1 MPTKTC
7 ARCDGTGID
16 PITSGSCPACGG
28 SGQIEITGEWD
39 MIQHK
44 VDSIIAEQ
52 TALRQ
57 DLTSALTKIW
67 NKVKDM

>member
-1 MPTKTC
+1 
-7 ARCDGTGID
+7 
-16 PITSGSCPACGG
+16 
-28 SGQIEITGEWD
+28 